1 MKVKATTTSLLF
13 LPSPSSP
20 FPPRAWLG
28 EAGAGRRLLCFCC
41 CPTRRRGWRRPRRA
55 RRALHAPLVMF
66 VVWDE
71 AASPRAKKSRAPSSF
86 AADPGQQRGHQAP
99 PPAPFNY
106 AQAVLCSPL
115 IGASGTGPA
124 ALTDPWQGEAR
135 SAHRPEPPSL
145 ESAERHSPPGAERG
159 GGAARS
165 SPVGRGGER
174 PPVRPSSSEPARCGA
189 RSPRHQLLLLLPSRW
204 LLHVAMGRGTV
215 QMLLLLGLLH
225 WGPGGEGRKS
235 WRRRGQQQQQQAAA
249 AAAAAAAARERSEAA
264 GQPVESFPL
273 DFTAV
278 EGNMDSFMAQIKSLA
293 QSLYPCS
300 AQNLHQELRLH
311 MLLNASVT
319 CNDGSPAGYYL
330 KESKGSRRWLLFL
343 EGTGILSS
351 QPEENPHWWNANM
364 VFIPYCSSDVWSG
377 ASARTEKN
385 EFVFMGALIIQEVV
399 KELVEKGLGNAKVLL
414 LAGSSAGGTG
424 VLLNVDRVAEQLEEM
439 GYPGIQVRGLA
450 DSGWFLD
457 NKQYRRTDCIDTI
470 TCAPTEAIRR
480 GIRYWNGLVPER
492 CKMQFKE
499 GEEWNCFFGYKIY
512 PTLRCPVFVV
522 QWLFDEAQL
531 TVDNV
536 HLTGQPVQE
545 GQWLYIQNLG
555 RELRNTLKDVTASFA
570 PACLSHEIITRNH
583 WTDIQVKGTSLPRA
597 LHCWDRSLHESNK
610 NGKAP
615 LKGCPIYLID
625 SCPWPH
631 CNPSCPT
638 IRDQYTGQE
647 MNVIQFLMHMGFDV
661 QKMAQQQG
669 LEPSKLLGMLSGGS

>member
-1 MKVKATTTSLLF
+1 
-13 LPSPSSP
+13 
-20 FPPRAWLG
+20 
-28 EAGAGRRLLCFCC
+28 
-41 CPTRRRGWRRPRRA
+41 
-55 RRALHAPLVMF
+55 
-66 VVWDE
+66 
-71 AASPRAKKSRAPSSF
+71 
-86 AADPGQQRGHQAP
+86 
-99 PPAPFNY
+99 
-106 AQAVLCSPL
+106 
-115 IGASGTGPA
+115 
-124 ALTDPWQGEAR
+124 
-135 SAHRPEPPSL
+135 
-145 ESAERHSPPGAERG
+145 
-159 GGAARS
+159 
-165 SPVGRGGER
+165 
-174 PPVRPSSSEPARCGA
+174 
-189 RSPRHQLLLLLPSRW
+189 
-204 LLHVAMGRGTV
+204 MGRGTV
-215 QMLLLLGLLH
+215 QMLLLLLGLLH

-235 WRRRGQQQQQQAAA
+235 WRRRGPQQQQQQQQQQP
-249 AAAAAAAARERSEAA
+249 AAAARERSEAA

-311 MLLNASVT
+311 LLLNSSVT

-343 EGTGILSS
+343 EGGWYCFSRENCNSRYETMRRLMSSKEWPLTRTGTGILSS

-377 ASARTEKN
+377 ASAKTEKN

-399 KELVEKGLGNAKVLL
+399 KELLGKGLGNAKVLL

-424 VLLNVDRVAEQLEEM
+424 VLLNVDRVAEQLEEL

-480 GIRYWNGLVPER
+480 GIRYWHGLVPER
-492 CKMQFKE
+492 CKMQFRE

-597 LHCWDRSLHESNK
+597 LHCWDRSLHDNNK
-610 NGKAP
+610 NGKAL
-615 LKGCPIYLID
+615 LKGCPVHLID

-669 LEPSKLLGMLSGGS
+669 LEPSKLLGILSSAS

>member
-1 MKVKATTTSLLF
+1 MSQAVSLL
-13 LPSPSSP
+13 
-20 FPPRAWLG
+20 AGLG
-28 EAGAGRRLLCFCC
+28 
-41 CPTRRRGWRRPRRA
+41 RA
-55 RRALHAPLVMF
+55 RSPTQRAQ
-66 VVWDE
+66 
-71 AASPRAKKSRAPSSF
+71 PR
-86 AADPGQQRGHQAP
+86 
-99 PPAPFNY
+99 
-106 AQAVLCSPL
+106 
-115 IGASGTGPA
+115 
-124 ALTDPWQGEAR
+124 
-135 SAHRPEPPSL
+135 
-145 ESAERHSPPGAERG
+145 RG
-159 GGAARS
+159 GGSGSRWAEEPCKCCCSWDCCTGAPVARAGRTGDGEGS
-165 SPVGRGGER
+165 SRRLRRQPGSGAKR
-174 PPVRPSSSEPARCGA
+174 PGSPWRASRWTSPPWKATWTVSWLRSRAWRSRCIRARPRTCTTSCASISCSTA
-189 RSPRHQLLLLLPSRW
+189 RSP
-204 LLHVAMGRGTV
+204 ATT
-215 QMLLLLGLLH
+215 
-225 WGPGGEGRKS
+225 
-235 WRRRGQQQQQQAAA
+235 
-249 AAAAAAAARERSEAA
+249 AARQGECGLGSSPEHN
-264 GQPVESFPL
+264 QLEPPL
-273 DFTAV
+273 T
-278 EGNMDSFMAQIKSLA
+278 L
-293 QSLYPCS
+293 
-300 AQNLHQELRLH
+300 
-311 MLLNASVT
+311 
-319 CNDGSPAGYYL
+319 GYYL

-343 EGTGILSS
+343 EGGWYCFNRENCDTRYDTMRRLMSSKEWPITKTGTGILSS

-377 ASARTEKN
+377 ASSKSEKN
-385 EFVFMGALIIQEVV
+385 EYAFMGALIIQEVV
-399 KELVEKGLGNAKVLL
+399 KELVGKGLNNAKVLL

-439 GYPGIQVRGLA
+439 GYQGIQVRGLA

-480 GIRYWNGLVPER
+480 GIRYWNGIVPER
-492 CKMQFKE
+492 CKLQFKE

-597 LHCWDRSLHESNK
+597 LHCWDRSLHDSNK

-615 LKGCPIYLID
+615 LKGCPIHLID

-638 IRDQYTGQE
+638 IRDQFTGQE

-669 LEPSKLLGMLSGGS
+669 LEPSKLLGMLSSDS